1 MKYYISKHQEGS
13 KLTPAQK
20 KYWYKNR
27 YTPDEIKE
35 MQLKLNKTGL
45 YNIDITGEPT
55 DEFLNAVLSY
65 QTMFQKSTGANMRLD
80 GLIGDETAAAMGL
93 KLSSANRGYTV
104 HGRSGQGRTAQP
116 SAQDQKIIDWANS
129 EEVAR
134 FMSNPSQDKATQK
147 EYIKKYYKYLSPE
160 NKRRVY
166 NYWDGYHDELGIT
179 DPGKPDEELNAHLKN
194 VGEISKLYQNQQR
207 GIGNLSDMIAS
218 GAIRTGEHFNEDL
231 EKYIAQHKL
240 SPEQVRN
247 IMNSDEYH
255 TASQVGMYNAE
266 AGRANSE
273 AKKSEEMEEH
283 VRQGRDAFAKELV
296 NQAVNV
302 PYLPYSV
309 VSAMVSGNPE
319 DMVNNSGKS
328 FSQIFGAEAKPLTN
342 EDGSINLNGV
352 KTAAGNFAL
361 DVVTNPFTIGNAV
374 QNLPKLGQN
383 FLTQGR
389 NLRVYTPGSQL
400 PHGTYKM
407 GNNVFKPTNFH
418 YDGKVPVNGRLV
430 QPRTPNGKFT
440 PLTATGKNSPN
451 SGLGVTGTLGDEVA
465 YRAKVAATTKTPMNQ
480 WQLGNT
486 PMSQINSGKE
496 LPFETLTSD
505 MLGLGVGNATAST
518 ALNHMPNLYQQNN
531 QSTGFV
537 SYKPED
543 VAYSP
548 NPYLPHQRTFVNE
561 KEVIRPTTAK
571 AGTTNNIDEY
581 AAEIIAEI
589 NSLKAKNPNDPAIA
603 SYEAMLKSMQ
613 PTSQKKGGCLYK
625 NGKRIKK

>member
-93 KLSSANRGYTV
+93 KLPSANRGYTV
-104 HGRSGQGRTAQP
+104 HGRAGQGRTAQP
-116 SAQDQKIIDWANS
+116 SAQEQKIIDWVNS
-129 EEVAR
+129 AEVSHFLA
-134 FMSNPSQDKATQK
+134 NPSQDKATQK
-147 EYIKKYYKYLSPE
+147 DYIKKYYKYLSPE

-166 NYWDGYHDELGIT
+166 NYWEGYHGELGIT
-179 DPGKPDEELNAHLKN
+179 NPEQPDEVLDRHLKN
-194 VGEISKLYQNQQR
+194 VGDISKLYQNQQR
-207 GIGNLSDMIAS
+207 GIDNLSDMIAS
-218 GAIRTGEHFNEDL
+218 GAIRSGEHFNEDL
-231 EKYIAQHKL
+231 EKYIAQHNL
-240 SPEQVRN
+240 SPEQVQN
-247 IMNSDEYH
+247 IMNSEEYS
-255 TASQVGMYNAE
+255 TASQIGMYNHE
-266 AGRANSE
+266 AGKANSE
-273 AKKSEEMEEH
+273 AKRTQAMEDH
-283 VRQGRDAFAKELV
+283 VREGRDAFAKELV
-296 NQAVNV
+296 KQVVNV
-302 PYLPYSV
+302 PYLPYAV
-309 VSAMVSGNPE
+309 ASAMVSGNPE

-328 FSQIFGAEAKPLTN
+328 FSQMFGAEARPLTN
-342 EDGSINLNGV
+342 EGGSVNLNGV

-361 DVVTNPFTIGNAV
+361 DVITNPFTIGNMA

-418 YDGKVPVNGRLV
+418 YDARVPVNGRLV
-430 QPRTPNGKFT
+430 QPKTPNGKFT
-440 PLTATGKNSPN
+440 PLEATGKNSPN
-451 SGLGVTGTLGDEVA
+451 SGLGFTGTIGDEAA
-465 YRAKVAATTKTPMNQ
+465 YRANVAATTKTPMTQ
-480 WQLGNT
+480 QQLGNT
-486 PMSQINSGKE
+486 PMSQINSSKE

-505 MLGLGVGNATAST
+505 MLGLGVGSAAAST
-518 ALNHMPNLYQQNN
+518 ALNYAPSLYQSNN
-531 QSTGFV
+531 PTTGFV
-537 SYKPED
+537 SYKPSD
-543 VAYSP
+543 VDYSP

-561 KEVIRPTTAK
+561 KEVIRPNEVK
-571 AGTTNNIDEY
+571 AGTTDNADVY
-581 AAEIIAEI
+581 AAELIAEI
-589 NSLKAKNPNDPAIA
+589 NALKAKNPNDPAIA
-603 SYEAMLKSMQ
+603 SYEALLQSYK
-613 PTSQKKGGCLYK
+613 PTSNKSGGCLFK
-625 NGKRIKK
+625 NGKRVK